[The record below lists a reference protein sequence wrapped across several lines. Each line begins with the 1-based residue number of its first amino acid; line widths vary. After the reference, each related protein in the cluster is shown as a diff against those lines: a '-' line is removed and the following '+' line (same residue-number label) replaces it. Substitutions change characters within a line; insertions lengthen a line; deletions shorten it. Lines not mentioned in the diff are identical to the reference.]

1 MKNVREPTDGELI
14 EYAAALER
22 LCDTHL
28 GVVLPEN
35 EVLVERIRGPIRA
48 ERVLLNGRPILTITW
63 DPWTASCVYTLTP
76 HGARLAER
84 ETGRRPERRHL
95 VEGDPFGLM
104 DFEPTG
110 TKRDL
115 DEALDCFCDE
125 YDVEILEYD
134 RATRIVRNVEV
145 TAVAFVTARGF
156 LYLDVVPPDPAGRS
170 NPVNLLARL
179 IHAFGR
185 EETEPWPHPS
195 YRFLGVRGD
204 EDEKVVTCEVCGER
218 VSFKAVAGD
227 ELTVEPIGR
236 GE

>member
-1 MKNVREPTDGELI
+1 MEAVREPTDGELI

-22 LCDTHL
+22 LCGTHL

-35 EVLVERIRGPIRA
+35 EVLVERMRGPVRA
-48 ERVLLNGRPILTITW
+48 ERVLLNGKPVLTITW
-63 DPWTASCVYTLTP
+63 DPWTASTVYTLTP

-84 ETGRRPERRHL
+84 ETGERPERRHL
-95 VEGDPFGLM
+95 VEGDPFDIM

-115 DEALDCFCDE
+115 DEALRCFSE
-125 YDVEILEYD
+125 RYDVEILESD
-134 RATRIVRNVEV
+134 RATRRVRGVEV
-145 TAVAFVTARGF
+145 TAIAFVTARGF

-179 IHAFGR
+179 IHAFAR
-185 EETEPWPHPS
+185 EETKPWLHPS
-195 YRFLGVRGD
+195 YRFLRVTGD
-204 EDEKVVTCEVCGER
+204 DEEKVVMCEVCGER
-218 VSFKAVAGD
+218 VSFKASVDD
-227 ELTVEPIGR
+227 ELVVVPIGR